1 MVMVDLDGTTSPSLV
16 SMFDMVYVAIARKP
30 QSGKEQEVIKR
41 KDLLN
46 VLTYAP
52 TQLEYASAAAP

>member
-1 MVMVDLDGTTSPSLV
+1 MVMVALDGTTSPSLV
-16 SMFDMVYVAIARKP
+16 SIFDMVYVAIARKP
-30 QSGKEQEVIKR
+30 HSGKEQEVIKR

-46 VLTYAP
+46 ELTYAP